1 MRRAPGIQAAVVR
14 VATVLVACG
23 ALACGESQADGTPG
37 TGGSGGA
44 GNGGSGGT
52 GGGMGGIGGVAGA
65 GGAAGCREI
74 RVISDM
80 LPPGQFIYVPGSVGQ
95 MERETLWR
103 DEHGLHFAWNVLISD
118 TAGGSATGSRLVI
131 STFDPASGEAVGHR
145 VFPKFGFS
153 GVARSPSGI
162 VCMGGNWVDG
172 STITAGALLID
183 QKDPK
188 FETFVPIYAG
198 ATDLPHVGWDGEAF
212 ALHFYQ
218 SSTGLEVARVSEAG
232 QLLMQ
237 PAVFGAVAGYLTEL
251 RLSTDPVSGVSF
263 AVSGQFVEKPWIAAH
278 TRDGKPVPGTESL
291 GGKILPVNGQ
301 LGQAISV
308 AFNAVRAVPG
318 GALVAWALT
327 GNPDAMMITQQID
340 ASLNAVGDAVLV
352 KPTKVKSSY
361 EEKDW
366 LTIQEQPGGWW
377 AGANGSY
384 FLESVRR
391 DAAGLTVENISSYE
405 KVETGQEILNY
416 RHLGSARYGDELWLG
431 FEDQTSGL
439 LPGGKL
445 YQPYRIVRILPGCKY
460 PSLWDLA
467 KKK

>member
-1 MRRAPGIQAAVVR
+1 MHQAPGIRAAVVR

-23 ALACGESQADGTPG
+23 ALACGESQADGTAG
-37 TGGSGGA
+37 TGGSAGA
-44 GNGGSGGT
+44 GGGSGSSGGGGT
-52 GGGMGGIGGVAGA
+52 GGTGGVAGA
-65 GGAAGCREI
+65 AGAAGCQEI

-80 LPPGQFIYVPGSVGQ
+80 LPPGQLIFTPGSVGQ

-103 DEHGLHFAWNVLISD
+103 DEHGLHFAWNASISD
-118 TAGGSATGSRLVI
+118 TIGGPGVGLRLVI
-131 STFDPASGEAVGHR
+131 STFDPASGEATGHR
-145 VFPKFGFS
+145 VFPNFFMG
-153 GVARSPSGI
+153 GVARSPSGRVSVAGQRI
-162 VCMGGNWVDG
+162 EG
-172 STITAGALLID
+172 STEVTGALLID
-183 QKDPK
+183 QNDAKV
-188 FETFVPIYAG
+188 ETFVPIYAG
-198 ATDLPHVGWDGEAF
+198 STETVHVGWDGEAF

-237 PAVFGAVAGYLTEL
+237 PAVFGVVVGYLTEL

-263 AVSGQFVEKPWIAAH
+263 AVSGQFVEKPWVAAH

-291 GGKILPVNGQ
+291 GGKILPVNGE

-352 KPTKVKSSY
+352 KPTKTKSSY

-366 LTIQEQPGGWW
+366 LTIQDQPGGWW

-391 DAAGLTVENISSYE
+391 DAAGVTVENISSYE

-431 FEDQTSGL
+431 FVDHTSGL

>member
-1 MRRAPGIQAAVVR
+1 MHRPRARAVVVR
-14 VATVLVACG
+14 VACVLAACG
-23 ALACGESQADGTPG
+23 ALACGEGGAEGGDGG
-37 TGGSGGA
+37 GGSGGA
-44 GNGGSGGT
+44 GGT
-52 GGGMGGIGGVAGA
+52 GGVAGA
-65 GGAAGCREI
+65 GGVAGCQEI

-80 LPPGQFIYVPGSVGQ
+80 LPPGQLIYVPGSVGQ

-103 DEHGLHFAWNVLISD
+103 DEHGLHFAWNAEISD
-118 TAGGSATGSRLVI
+118 AVGGSSIGARLVI

-145 VFPKFGFS
+145 VFPKFAFS
-153 GVARSPSGI
+153 GVARSPNGV
-162 VCMGGNWVDG
+162 VCLVGLVGDG
-172 STITAGALLID
+172 TTITTGALLID
-183 QKDPK
+183 QNDPK
-188 FETFVPIYAG
+188 VETFVPIYAG
-198 ATDLPHVGWDGEAF
+198 STLGLDVGWDGEAF

-237 PAVFGAVAGYLTEL
+237 PAVFGVVVGYLTEL

-263 AVSGQFVEKPWIAAH
+263 AVSGQFVEKPWVAAH

-291 GGKILPVNGQ
+291 GGKILPVNGE

-352 KPTKVKSSY
+352 KPTKTKSSY

-366 LTIQEQPGGWW
+366 LTIQELPGGWW

-384 FLESVRR
+384 FLESVQR
-391 DAAGLTVENISSYE
+391 DAAGVTVENISSYE
-405 KVETGQEILNY
+405 KVETGQEILDY

-431 FEDQTSGL
+431 FEDQTAGL
-439 LPGGKL
+439 SMGGKL

>member
-1 MRRAPGIQAAVVR
+1 MHRPRARAVVVR

-23 ALACGESQADGTPG
+23 AFACGESQAGSPAGTG
-37 TGGSGGA
+37 GSAGAGGGGSGGGGSGGA
-44 GNGGSGGT
+44 
-52 GGGMGGIGGVAGA
+52 GGVAGA
-65 GGAAGCREI
+65 GGSAGCQEI

-103 DEHGLHFAWNVLISD
+103 DEHGLHFAWNALISD
-118 TAGGSATGSRLVI
+118 TPGGSATGSRLVI
-131 STFDPASGEAVGHR
+131 STFEPATGEAVGHR

-172 STITAGALLID
+172 TTITAGALLID

-188 FETFVPIYAG
+188 FEKFVPIYAG
-198 ATDLPHVGWDGEAF
+198 GTELPHVGWDGEAF

-237 PAVFGAVAGYLTEL
+237 PAVFGVVVGYLTEL

-291 GGKILPVNGQ
+291 GGKILPVNGE
-301 LGQAISV
+301 LGQANSV

-340 ASLNAVGDAVLV
+340 SSLNAVGDAAFV
-352 KPTKVKSSY
+352 KPTQVKNSY

-377 AGANGSY
+377 AGGNGSY

-391 DAAGLTVENISSYE
+391 DAAGVTVENISSYE
-405 KVETGQEILNY
+405 KVETGQEILDY

-431 FEDQTSGL
+431 FEDQTAGL
-439 LPGGKL
+439 SMGGKL